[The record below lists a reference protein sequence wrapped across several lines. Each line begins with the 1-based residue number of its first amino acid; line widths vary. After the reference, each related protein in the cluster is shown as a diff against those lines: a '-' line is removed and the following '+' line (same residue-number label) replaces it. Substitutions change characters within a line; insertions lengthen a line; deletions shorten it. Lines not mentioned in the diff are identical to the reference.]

1 MHRAVR
7 FAAVGFAVFSLACPA
22 ASEAP
27 VIRVTGEAT
36 LSVEPDRATVDVG
49 VTTEDPKA
57 GRAAQRN
64 ADKAAA
70 TIQALRE
77 AFGKTLQIQTVNYS
91 LTPRYRYP
99 KDGGPREQEGF
110 TASNV
115 VRVETRKLDRV
126 GRIIDIA
133 TSKGANRVERL
144 HFDLADEEPTRAEA
158 LRQAAATA
166 RAKAEAI
173 AAALDLKLGRVISVE
188 ERGVSVVSPPRPLKM
203 MAARTAAAPT
213 PIEAGT
219 VEVNAQLTL
228 SIEAKP

>member
-1 MHRAVR
+1 MRHVARLAG
-7 FAAVGFAVFSLACPA
+7 VGFAVFSLACPA

-36 LSVEPDRATVDVG
+36 LSVAPDRATVDVG

-70 TIQALRE
+70 TIQGLRD
-77 AFGKTLQIQTVNYS
+77 AFGSAIQIQTVNYS

-99 KDGGPREQEGF
+99 KEGGQRVQDGF

-115 VRVETRKLDRV
+115 VRVETGKLDHV

-133 TSKGANRVERL
+133 TSAGANRVERL
-144 HFDLADEEPTRAEA
+144 QFDLADEEPTRAEA
-158 LRQAAATA
+158 LRQAATRA
-166 RAKAEAI
+166 RAKAGAI
-173 AAALDLKLGRVISVE
+173 AGALGLKVGRVISVE
-188 ERGVSVVSPPRPLKM
+188 ERGVSIVSPPRPMKM
-203 MAARTAAAPT
+203 MATRSAGAPT
-213 PIEAGT
+213 PVEPGT
-219 VEVNAQLTL
+219 LDVRAELTL
-228 SIEAKP
+228 SVEAKP

>member
-1 MHRAVR
+1 MRRVILL
-7 FAAVGFAVFSLACPA
+7 AATGFAVFSLACPA
-22 ASEAP
+22 SSEPP

-36 LSVEPDRATVDVG
+36 LSVEPDRATVDIG

-64 ADKAAA
+64 AEKAAA
-70 TIQALRE
+70 TIEALRE
-77 AFGKTLQIQTVNYS
+77 AFGKALQIQTVNYS

-110 TASNV
+110 TASNI
-115 VRVETRKLDRV
+115 VRVETQKLDRV

-133 TSKGANRVERL
+133 TSKGANRIERL
-144 HFDLADEEPTRAEA
+144 HFDLADEEPTRAQA
-158 LRQAAATA
+158 LRRAAATA

-173 AAALDLKLGRVISVE
+173 AAALDLKIGRVISVE
-188 ERGVSVVSPPRPLKM
+188 EGGVSVVSPQRSIKM
-203 MAARTAAAPT
+203 MSARSAAVPT
-213 PIEAGT
+213 PVEAGT

-228 SIEAKP
+228 SVEANP